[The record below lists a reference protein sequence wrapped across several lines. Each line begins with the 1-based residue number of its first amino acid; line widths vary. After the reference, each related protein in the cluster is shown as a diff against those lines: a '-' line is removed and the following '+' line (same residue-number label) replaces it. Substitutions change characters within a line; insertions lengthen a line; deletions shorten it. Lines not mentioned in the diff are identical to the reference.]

1 LVDKQRS
8 RGVQVQERIREL
20 EERTERLAARLERV
34 EARVAPERPPAWA
47 PPVAPP
53 PERPRAWAP
62 PVAPAPERPRAWAPP
77 VAPAPPPPRRAPA
90 PPAPAPSSARR
101 DASPAPT
108 APSSA
113 RPGAGS
119 RPGLEDLLAGRV
131 LAWAG
136 GLAVLAGVVLLV
148 AFAVSRGWLGEA
160 ARCALGGAVSL
171 TLLTAGAWLYER
183 RGRTDAALAAAAG
196 GVAGLF
202 AAAVVAA
209 RVGEIL
215 PLGAALAVA
224 LAAGAAG
231 AALAV
236 RWRTPGMA
244 ALGILGALA
253 APAVVGAPSGDAGT
267 LAFLLVAGLAA
278 AAVLVRER
286 WDAIAVP
293 AVLLL
298 VAQWSAGLLVST
310 PAALEA
316 VGWLVGF
323 GLLGAAA
330 AVGLELRERAD
341 AVRPAAVLLLA
352 VNALALGAV
361 GAYVLGDGAGAWLAA
376 VAAAHVGLGLALLRS
391 ERASHAVGVV
401 ACALGTLVA
410 DVALAE
416 LLSGAPLAIAWAA
429 TAVGFAALLRRA
441 TPPHSLDERAAG
453 AGLGGHGAAAH
464 GLDERAAGAGLGG
477 HVALVV
483 AHALTVGAS
492 PALVQ
497 DGGAVDG
504 AGAAGL
510 VALAAAAFAS
520 ALLLPGRPAVRTALH
535 ALGLATVA
543 YLTALTLDGAAL
555 AAAWAAE
562 GAVLAALARRVT
574 DLDRVTALL
583 AAPLYAGGALLVA
596 VTWVAPLTE
605 GGGAASDPLAA
616 LVALGAVAAAAL
628 AGGVLLT
635 EPAADDDD
643 ADVAVVRGTL
653 LGVAVLAVMQLT
665 SVLLAPAPLAAA
677 WALEATLLVEVARR
691 TREPVAAGGGVLLA
705 GSALLMAVL
714 GATTPDG
721 LLDGVADPAGALLAL
736 GAAAAAA
743 LHLGRR
749 AAREHRT
756 LAVAATATGAL
767 AALHL
772 ASLLVV
778 TAAGGGQD
786 GQVLLSAL
794 WGVVG
799 VVALVAGLRRDLRL
813 VRAGAL
819 ALLLLA
825 LGKVF
830 TYDLAALDALARVAS
845 FLALGVLILLGAF
858 LWQRLRPR
866 PLPDLREVPEGLR

>member
-1 LVDKQRS
+1 
-8 RGVQVQERIREL
+8 VQVQERIREL

-47 PPVAPP
+47 PPVAP
-53 PERPRAWAP
+53 
-62 PVAPAPERPRAWAPP
+62 APERPPAWAPP

-209 RVGEIL
+209 RVYEIL

-224 LAAGAAG
+224 LATGAAG

-236 RWRTPGMA
+236 RWRTPGVA

-341 AVRPAAVLLLA
+341 VVRPAAVLLLA

-376 VAAAHVGLGLALLRS
+376 VAAAHLGLGLALLRS

-464 GLDERAAGAGLGG
+464 GLDERAAGAGLGARHVAAAHALDERAAGAGLGG

-543 YLTALTLDGAAL
+543 YLTALTLDGEAL

-562 GAVLAALARRVT
+562 GAVLAALTRRLT

-583 AAPLYAGGALLVA
+583 AAPLYAGGALFVA

-677 WALEATLLVEVARR
+677 WALEAALLVEVARR

-845 FLALGVLILLGAF
+845 FLALGVLLLLGAF